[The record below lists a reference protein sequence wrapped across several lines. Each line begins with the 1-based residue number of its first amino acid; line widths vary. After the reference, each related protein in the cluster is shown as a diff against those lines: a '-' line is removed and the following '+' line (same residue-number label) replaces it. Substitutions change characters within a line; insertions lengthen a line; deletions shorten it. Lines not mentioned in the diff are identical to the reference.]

1 MSNIIKHRNSS
12 CLAFSVIYTHAYK
25 KVTVLVC
32 DGAPGK
38 NSVLVPEPADVSQ
51 TAEIASIHTHISIH
65 LQTADREFVPNLSA
79 ENTHPHANSDLRE
92 V

>member
-1 MSNIIKHRNSS
+1 M
-12 CLAFSVIYTHAYK
+12 
-25 KVTVLVC
+25 
-32 DGAPGK
+32 
-38 NSVLVPEPADVSQ
+38 LVPEPTDVSQ